1 MKQIISLFKN
11 SKRLDFN
18 TSINWKEKHRMLR
31 VSFPVNIQT
40 DFASFD
46 IQYGCIN
53 RSTHNNNSWKMAQ
66 FEVAGQKFADLSNN
80 ENGVALLNNC
90 KYGYMVKVMFLT

>member
-1 MKQIISLFKN
+1 
-11 SKRLDFN
+11 
-18 TSINWKEKHRMLR
+18 
-31 VSFPVNIQT
+31 
-40 DFASFD
+40 
-46 IQYGCIN
+46 
-53 RSTHNNNSWKMAQ
+53 MAQ